1 MINTGLGGSVSQF
14 LEVPNRQYMKNKSKH
29 RSPWGTS
36 LRILPWDKQ
45 DDEPTLTEKLISS
58 TVTEWYEA
66 KHRDPSEEEI
76 KLINNIEI
84 SECPACG
91 STSLK
96 KAGYNHEGIQ
106 RYKCKDCNVRFTALT
121 NTIFQDR
128 KIPISEWIEYLMH
141 LFEFH
146 SIATSARDNRNASTT
161 GTYWLHKVFAVLEDI
176 QKHVVLEENV
186 YIDEMFFPVIKSKTV
201 LKDGK
206 KLRGISRNKI
216 CVGCGYDDK
225 GHVLLIVENTS
236 KPSDRSTWKAYGT
249 HIKPKSTLHHDGER
263 SHGILINK
271 LKLTS
276 IVHTTEETKGL
287 KDEDNPLDP
296 INDLHGLAKRFMREH
311 GGYDRSNL
319 QGWMNLIWF
328 ILSEPYNRFE
338 KIRNFIE
345 IAICTHKVV
354 KYRDVFR
361 KKGRRNRKKQVPSA
375 N

>member
-1 MINTGLGGSVSQF
+1 MINAGLGGSVSQF

-84 SECPACG
+84 TECPACG

-161 GTYWLHKVFAVLEDI
+161 CTYWLHKVFAVLEDI
-176 QKHVVLEENV
+176 QKHVVLEGNV

-236 KPSDRSTWKAYGT
+236 KPSDRSTWNAYGT
-249 HIKPKSTLHHDGER
+249 HIKPESTLHHDGEK
-263 SHGILINK
+263 SHGILISN
-271 LKLTS
+271 LNLTS
-276 IVHTTEETKGL
+276 IVYTSEETKGL

-345 IAICTHKVV
+345 IAISTHKVEI
-354 KYRDVFR
+354 
-361 KKGRRNRKKQVPSA
+361 GRAHV
-375 N
+375 

>member
-1 MINTGLGGSVSQF
+1 MINAGLGGSVSQF

-76 KLINNIEI
+76 KLINSIEI
-84 SECPACG
+84 TECPACG

-161 GTYWLHKVFAVLEDI
+161 GTYWLHKVFAALEDI

-361 KKGRRNRKKQVPSA
+361 KKGRGNRKKQVPSA

>member
-1 MINTGLGGSVSQF
+1 
-14 LEVPNRQYMKNKSKH
+14 
-29 RSPWGTS
+29 
-36 LRILPWDKQ
+36 
-45 DDEPTLTEKLISS
+45 
-58 TVTEWYEA
+58 
-66 KHRDPSEEEI
+66 
-76 KLINNIEI
+76 
-84 SECPACG
+84 
-91 STSLK
+91 
-96 KAGYNHEGIQ
+96 
-106 RYKCKDCNVRFTALT
+106 
-121 NTIFQDR
+121 
-128 KIPISEWIEYLMH
+128 MH

-176 QKHVVLEENV
+176 QKHVVLEGNV

-287 KDEDNPLDP
+287 KDEDNPVLQKYVWFC
-296 INDLHGLAKRFMREH
+296 DLTLQD
-311 GGYDRSNL
+311 YIRS
-319 QGWMNLIWF
+319 
-328 ILSEPYNRFE
+328 
-338 KIRNFIE
+338 
-345 IAICTHKVV
+345 
-354 KYRDVFR
+354 R
-361 KKGRRNRKKQVPSA
+361 KP
-375 N
+375 

>member
-1 MINTGLGGSVSQF
+1 MISAGLGGSVSQF
-14 LEVPNRQYMKNKSKH
+14 LEVPNRQNMNNKSKH
-29 RSPWGTS
+29 HSPWGTS
-36 LRILPWDKQ
+36 LRVLPWDKL
-45 DDEPTLTEKLISS
+45 DTKPTLTEKLISS
-58 TVTEWYEA
+58 TVQEWYIA
-66 KHRDPSEEEI
+66 KHRDPSKEEI
-76 KLINNIEI
+76 KLINSIEI
-84 SECPACG
+84 SECPICG
-91 STSLK
+91 YTSYIK
-96 KAGYNHEGIQ
+96 FGYSHEGIQ
-106 RYKCKDCNVRFTALT
+106 QYKCQNCNVRFTAVT

-146 SIATSARDNRNASTT
+146 SVVTSARDNRNASTT

-176 QKHVVLEENV
+176 QKNVVLEGNV
-186 YIDEMFFPVIKSKTV
+186 YIDEMFFPVIKSKTLV
-201 LKDGK
+201 KDGK

-216 CVGCGYDDK
+216 CVGCGYDDHD
-225 GHVLLIVENTS
+225 HVLLIVENTS
-236 KPSDRSTWKAYGT
+236 KPSDRSTWKTYGT
-249 HIKPKSTLHHDGER
+249 HIKPKSTLHHDGEH
-263 SHGILINK
+263 SHGILINN
-271 LKLTS
+271 LELTS
-276 IVHTTEETKGL
+276 IVYTTEETKGL
-287 KDEDNPLDP
+287 KDKDNPLDP

-345 IAICTHKVV
+345 IAISTHKVV

-361 KKGRRNRKKQVPSA
+361 KKARKNHENHHASA